1 MVFPFFCKILKTANY
16 IDSFDF
22 TDMFAERKC
31 EKMGGYEQEG
41 TPFVRIF
48 KVNLRLV
55 SDYEKEASS
64 TRQMFK
70 YSLVNNLF
78 HR

>member
-1 MVFPFFCKILKTANY
+1 MLLKGNPHIAPFYATSRNPDLVCVSQNSSFSPWKVFFWTTSL
-16 IDSFDF
+16 
-22 TDMFAERKC
+22 DMFAERKC

-55 SDYEKEASS
+55 SD
-64 TRQMFK
+64 
-70 YSLVNNLF
+70 
-78 HR
+78 